1 MSANVNVVVL
11 AGNLTRDPELRYTP
25 TGMAVCSFGIAVN
38 KRYKAADGSMKEAVT
53 FVDVDAFK
61 KTAELVKQYLTKG
74 RSAMIEGELRLDQWQ
89 DKATG
94 APRSKLKV
102 VAEKVHF
109 LDSAGKGGQ
118 QAAPANEPPPPEDPP
133 EQQAAPS
140 APARHA
146 PSAKPTTTAA
156 RPAQAARP
164 AARQPAPPPPD
175 ENLDIPDE
183 EIPF

>member
-25 TGMAVCSFGIAVN
+25 TGTAVCSFGIAVN
-38 KRYKAADGSMKEAVT
+38 KRYKAADGSMKETVT

-74 RSAMIEGELRLDQWQ
+74 RAAMIEGELRLDQWQ
-89 DKATG
+89 DKQTG

-109 LDSAGKGGQ
+109 LDPAGKSGQ

-133 EQQAAPS
+133 EQQAPPA
-140 APARHA
+140 APARPA
-146 PSAKPTTTAA
+146 TSAKPASAA
-156 RPAQAARP
+156 RPAQPARP
-164 AARQPAPPPPD
+164 AARQPAPPPPE
-175 ENLDIPDE
+175 ENLDIPEE